1 MKGAGVTI
9 TMMITAI
16 WFFSV
21 PFSAHAQ
28 EGRGPAGLPAY
39 LKSPSDRPPPTAIEP
54 AIVASKQSTDEL
66 LATIPPKDSVIV
78 IRGKVNMGGRNY
90 FSVYP
95 IFRAGSLYGAMKACR
110 KDFLM
115 KPQYQAAEQ
124 EGYTMIVV
132 VKDTATNPVCW
143 NEYRYLETVD
153 LSCDQLMVKTAEQ
166 GESVA
171 WDNPDSSYA
180 NSYDLRTFNLGP
192 VLSR

>member
-1 MKGAGVTI
+1 MKRAGVTI
-9 TMMITAI
+9 TMTITAI
-16 WFFSV
+16 CIFSA

-28 EGRGPAGLPAY
+28 DGRGPAGLPAY
-39 LKSPSDRPPPTAIEP
+39 LKAPSDRPPPTAIEP
-54 AIVASKQSTDEL
+54 AIVASEQTTDEL
-66 LATIPPKDSVIV
+66 LATVPPNDSVIV
-78 IRGKVNMGGRNY
+78 IHGRVNMGGRNY

-143 NEYRYLETVD
+143 SEYRYLETVD

-180 NSYDLRTFNLGP
+180 NSYDLRTFDLGNITP
-192 VLSR
+192 R